1 MSNTGSTEP
10 GRETTGPGSPPGS
23 APPPPPPAGA
33 PSYSAPPPSSGIG
46 GAASALSAK
55 LPPIDAEALSKTPWV
70 VGAAAIL
77 IGALAWWAGAIISA
91 LQHYPGGGLDIRDRL
106 LRLLA
111 PGNLDWAVAIL
122 LAVALLVLGSSA
134 SSERPPM
141 VTFLFQ
147 VLLIAAGAIAAFAVV
162 NAIIELTTIGT
173 SIDVALTGVLQYLAA
188 VPIAGAAGLWCWRAS
203 PSALPGHKPTT
214 T

>member
-1 MSNTGSTEP
+1 
-10 GRETTGPGSPPGS
+10 
-23 APPPPPPAGA
+23 
-33 PSYSAPPPSSGIG
+33 
-46 GAASALSAK
+46 

-77 IGALAWWAGAIISA
+77 IGALVWWVGAIISA

-111 PGNLDWAVAIL
+111 PGNLDWAVAVL

-134 SSERPPM
+134 SSERTPM
-141 VTFLFQ
+141 VSFLFQ
-147 VLLIAAGAIAAFAVV
+147 VLLLAAGAIAVFAVV
-162 NAIIELTTIGT
+162 NAVIELTTIGT
-173 SIDVALTGVLQYLAA
+173 SIDVALSGLFQYLAA
-188 VPIAGAAGLWCWRAS
+188 VPIAGAAVLWCWRAS
-203 PSALPGHKPTT
+203 PSALPGHKATT